1 MDQHSIRTGSKIM
14 RKSIYTYL
22 QNYHYYTLTSALLA
36 FPFSASSLF
45 AQLLLVSP
53 SSSLLAIIYNRLNRF
68 PYSWELIDLV
78 NLKLSQTI
86 SFFILTLPLNSTLFL
101 IAKASVIQVVNRHK
115 PPSFCCIFSIFN
127 PLLLTYVSNSLLILS
142 ANATAFCLLSI
153 AFNPFH
159 DHIGFGS
166 LFLSAAGA
174 VVYSIILANV
184 IIICNLALVI
194 SGMERFGGY
203 LAILKACV
211 MIRGR
216 ASTALSLTLAV
227 NTALAGVEALFQ
239 YRIVRAY
246 DDIGETPSS
255 LLIISEGMLIVYLY
269 SILVVLDT
277 IISCIF
283 FKSCK
288 ATSSFID
295 QQGKYAYRIIV
306 IEGEEDGALMSLK
319 A

>member
-1 MDQHSIRTGSKIM
+1 
-14 RKSIYTYL
+14 L
-22 QNYHYYTLTSALLA
+22 N
-36 FPFSASSLF
+36 SLF
-45 AQLLLVSP
+45 HAAGFPHSSELIALVS
-53 SSSLLAIIYNRLNRF
+53 
-68 PYSWELIDLV
+68 
-78 NLKLSQTI
+78 LKLSQTI

-115 PPSFCCIFSIFN
+115 PPSFYCIFSIFN
-127 PLLLTYVSNSLLILS
+127 PLLLTYASNSLLILS

-153 AFNPFH
+153 AFNLFH
-159 DHIGFGS
+159 DDIGFGS

-174 VVYSIILANV
+174 VVYSIILASV

-227 NTALAGVEALFQ
+227 NIALAGVEALFQ

-269 SILVVLDT
+269 SILVVRDT

-288 ATSSFID
+288 ATYSFID
-295 QQGKYAYRIIV
+295 QQGKYAYRIV
-306 IEGEEDGALMSLK
+306 IEGEEDADLMSLK

>member
-1 MDQHSIRTGSKIM
+1 MPFSLPSMDQDSIPTGSKIM

-22 QNYHYYTLTSALLA
+22 QNYHYFTLTSALLA
-36 FPFSASSLF
+36 FPFSASTLL
-45 AQLLLVSP
+45 AHLLLVSP
-53 SSSLLAIIYNRLNRF
+53 SSSLLPIIYNRLNSLFHAAGF
-68 PYSWELIDLV
+68 PHSSELIALV
-78 NLKLSQTI
+78 SLKLSQTI

-115 PPSFCCIFSIFN
+115 PPSFYCIFSIFN
-127 PLLLTYVSNSLLILS
+127 RLLLTYASNSLLILS

-153 AFNPFH
+153 AFNLFH
-159 DHIGFGS
+159 DDIGFGS

-216 ASTALSLTLAV
+216 ASTALLLILAV
-227 NTALAGVEALFQ
+227 NIALAGVEALFQ
-239 YRIVRAY
+239 YRIVRA
-246 DDIGETPSS
+246 
-255 LLIISEGMLIVYLY
+255 L
-269 SILVVLDT
+269 
-277 IISCIF
+277 C
-283 FKSCK
+283 
-288 ATSSFID
+288 
-295 QQGKYAYRIIV
+295 
-306 IEGEEDGALMSLK
+306 
-319 A
+319 